1 MTVLLFCVAV
11 DLSFCQALKLWCG
24 YVAVILCCFHPYM
37 HGCYYCVELTVLS
50 GYMYIDV
57 PVFVLSIPDR
67 NRHVPDRSIPF
78 PISRNIEFVFPS
90 DFPVPATVPGHI
102 MQEQEWLRCFPDR
115 SRPFSTLT
123 IGRTP
128 SLIQTR
134 S

>member
-1 MTVLLFCVAV
+1 MYYVWLLHSVLLSSVYA
-11 DLSFCQALKLWCG
+11 S
-24 YVAVILCCFHPYM
+24 M
-37 HGCYYCVELTVLS
+37 HGCNYCVELTVLS

-67 NRHVPDRSIPF
+67 NRHIPDQSIPF

-90 DFPVPATVPGHI
+90 GFPVPATVPGRI
-102 MQEQEWLRCFPDR
+102 MQEREWLRCFPDR